1 MEYNWKQ
8 RRERPNQISSV
19 TEPVPFLQNIIINP
33 LVIFIV
39 KNKTGVRVAVVIQE
53 NIPKIQTLQSY
64 KKITANYMLASMVD
78 RKEMRKRYY
87 DKYTCT
93 PNLDPNRGGPR
104 SLFLKISLAIFS
116 EFL

>member
-1 MEYNWKQ
+1 MEYNWRYRLAK
-8 RRERPNQISSV
+8 PNQISNV
-19 TEPVPFLQNIIINP
+19 TEPVCFTKYYYINP
-33 LVIFIV
+33 LVISIV

-53 NIPKIQTLQSY
+53 NIPKMQTLQSY

-104 SLFLKISLAIFS
+104 SIFSKISLENFI
-116 EFL
+116 EFR